1 MLATPDLSVPNY
13 FRRGARLQEL
23 RLACCLSTHS
33 PKFLNDDSNL
43 AFIIK
48 KLGRR
53 PKRHCSREIGTLML
67 PAEAA
72 DCLRAANGKL
82 SNLA

>member
-1 MLATPDLSVPNY
+1 MSKY
-13 FRRGARLQEL
+13 FREGASPQEL
-23 RLACCLSTHS
+23 RLACCISTRS
-33 PKFLNDDSNL
+33 PKFLNSDSNL
-43 AFIIK
+43 VFIIK
-48 KLGRR
+48 KLGQR
-53 PKRHCSREIGTLML
+53 PKRHCSPEIGTLML